1 VAFKAGPRIDPEK
14 AAAPRSRSSQSSVGS
29 AMTERCGAGA
39 DASTRDRQWIDVG
52 RRRCGADDSS
62 MQTDVRKMSRRRIDT
77 GKPVAGHWGAAGQ
90 RTSVD
95 GWAHVGDGT
104 GTMVG
109 WLGFR
114 EDGKPV

>member
-1 VAFKAGPRIDPEK
+1 VGLGLMHRRETDSGLTWADADAGP
-14 AAAPRSRSSQSSVGS
+14 
-29 AMTERCGAGA
+29 T
-39 DASTRDRQWIDVG
+39 
-52 RRRCGADDSS
+52 
-62 MQTDVRKMSRRRIDT
+62 TDMRKMSRRRIDA

-90 RTSVD
+90 RTSAG